1 MRNHTPY
8 VPESFLSD
16 LSPEAF
22 DELVEQ
28 FEMWLAPC
36 PEIHPY
42 GSRIPELPKDWGV
55 VEEGKVR
62 H

>member
-1 MRNHTPY
+1 MRNPMPY
-8 VPESFLSD
+8 VPESFLAD
-16 LSPEAF
+16 FSPEAF
-22 DELVEQ
+22 DELVER

-42 GSRIPELPKDWGV
+42 GSRIPELPKDWGL
-55 VEEGKVR
+55 VEPGETR